1 LFNTAA
7 PAMSFVELHLPPRGS
22 MHLTL
27 ELRLFDKA

>member
-1 LFNTAA
+1 
-7 PAMSFVELHLPPRGS
+7 MGSIGLHLPPRGS